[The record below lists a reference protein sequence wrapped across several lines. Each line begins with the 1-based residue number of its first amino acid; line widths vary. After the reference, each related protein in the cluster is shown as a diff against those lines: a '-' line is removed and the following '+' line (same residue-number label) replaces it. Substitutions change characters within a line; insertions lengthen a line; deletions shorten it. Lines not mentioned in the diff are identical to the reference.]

1 MIECWFCRATHVCNT
16 IFCDECG
23 EYLLDDGGWET
34 RPVDID
40 KTSQPAEA
48 KDDRK
53 IALLSHLETEPLAV
67 RLKIGTSKR
76 EVEVP
81 LDKVIQIGRF
91 DPVSNISPEVDLT
104 EYDILD
110 KCISRRHA
118 IISKQEKGVVVEDRG
133 SVNGTFIN
141 GQRLAPHLPRILN
154 NGDTLKLGRLP
165 IQVQILGM
173 GQRDTKPHTGPKSR
187 STDSL

>member
-1 MIECWFCRATHVCNT
+1 MIECPFCQTTHIQNT

-23 EYLLDDGGWET
+23 QYLLKDSVWET
-34 RPVDID
+34 GQVTGD
-40 KTSQPAEA
+40 KTPSPNDT

-53 IALLSHLETEPLAV
+53 ITFLSDHEAKSPAV
-67 RLKIGTSKR
+67 RLKIGAGKR

-91 DPVSNISPEVDLT
+91 DPASNLSPEVDLT
-104 EYDILD
+104 QDD
-110 KCISRRHA
+110 VVNKCISRRHA
-118 IISKQEKGVVVEDRG
+118 IISKQHQRVLVEDRG

-141 GQRLAPHLPRILN
+141 DQKLIPHLPKILN
-154 NGDTLKLGRLP
+154 NGDTLKLGRLQ

-173 GQRDTKPHTGPKSR
+173 GQGNIKPHRT
-187 STDSL
+187 TDSLRI